1 MKTRQFPGWVVVLA
15 PLILGTVSGCFTS
28 GPAEPSGPGGQTPA
42 VFPLTSPAFAEGGDI
57 PSVYTCDGQDRSPA
71 LRWSDPPA
79 GTQSFGLIVDGTDYS
94 EGYFNHWVLY
104 NIPGSI
110 NELPEGLQAGQL
122 GTSGNNDFGRAG
134 YGGPCPDPGT
144 KQYYFTLYAL
154 DLPSVSFVE
163 GIVSSRAG
171 LKRAMQGHVLG
182 QAHLLGRYTR
192 R

>member
-1 MKTRQFPGWVVVLA
+1 M
-15 PLILGTVSGCFTS
+15 
-28 GPAEPSGPGGQTPA
+28 
-42 VFPLTSPAFAEGGDI
+42 FPLTSPAFTEGGDI
-57 PSVYTCDGQDRSPA
+57 PTVYTCDGEDRSPA

-79 GTQSFGLIVDGTDYS
+79 GTQSFGLIVDGTDFS

-110 NELPEGLQAGQL
+110 NELPEGLQARQL
-122 GTSGNNDFGRAG
+122 GTSGNKDFGRAG

-163 GIVSSRAG
+163 GIISSRAG

-182 QAHLLGRYTR
+182 QAHLTGRYTR